1 MRLLK
6 IKQALQVGKLPSMD
20 IFNLPCVISL
30 EKALADKS
38 TFFYIILS
46 VNHKRVAVPGD
57 WVCEDENGTWVV
69 LSDSEYKRY
78 IQGYGNSQEM
88 PQSGDQG

>member
-6 IKQALQVGKLPSMD
+6 INKALQVGKLPSMD

-46 VNHKRVAVPGD
+46 ENHKRVAVTGD
-57 WVCEDENGTWVV
+57 WVCEDENGTWLV

-78 IQGYGNSQEM
+78 IDGHGNSQEM
-88 PQSGDQG
+88 PQPGD